1 MTDINFPLEEKL
13 AAEIVRASRAYYIG
27 KPIMSDDLFDELCN
41 KLHSVNPNHKV
52 FGKPFG
58 GDSLLSLDNCRLEEW
73 YRGIRKNTPLVI
85 EPKIDG
91 VALALVYQSGELQRA
106 YTRTGRD
113 VTRYALEVPDIPLS
127 VPRYGKFT
135 VRGELYAFN
144 EHAPKSQR
152 IAAAQLRKIQPDCH
166 LLSFMA
172 FQILNSQN
180 DHKHNLRELSKL
192 DFNVVPYVDA
202 NSYDKIKKCH
212 NDWLDGRFFESNYF
226 TFLPTDGI
234 VVKINSRSIQKQ
246 LGQSTRCPH
255 WAVALKG

>member
-1 MTDINFPLEEKL
+1 MTNSNLALEVELSAK
-13 AAEIVRASRAYYIG
+13 IVRATTAYNIG
-27 KPIMSDDLFDELCN
+27 KPCISNKAFDALVN
-41 KLHSVNPNHKV
+41 KLHSINPNNKIL
-52 FGKPFG
+52 KTPFG
-58 GDSLLSLDNCRLEEW
+58 GNKLSSLDNARLEEW
-73 YRGIRKNTPLVI
+73 YRGIRKNTDVVI

-106 YTRTGRD
+106 YTRSGRD

-166 LLSFMA
+166 LLSFVA

-180 DHKHNLRELSKL
+180 DHKDNLKELTKL
-192 DFNVVPYVDA
+192 DFRVVPYVEA
-202 NSYDKIKKCH
+202 NSYDEIKKCH

-246 LGQSTRCPH
+246 LGQSTRCPL

>member
-1 MTDINFPLEEKL
+1 MTNINFSLEEKL
-13 AAEIVRASRAYYIG
+13 AAEIVRASTAYYNG
-27 KPIMSDDLFDELCN
+27 KPFMSDDIFDELVQ
-41 KLHSVNPNHKV
+41 KLHSINPNHKV

-73 YRGIRKNTPLVI
+73 YRGKRKNTPLVI

-91 VALALVYQSGELQRA
+91 VALAVVYQSGELQRA
-106 YTRTGRD
+106 YTRSGRD
-113 VTRYALEVPDIPLS
+113 VTRYALEVPDIPLT

-152 IAAAQLRKIQPDCH
+152 IAAAQLRRLQPQCH

-180 DHKHNLRELSKL
+180 DHRVNLLELGKL
-192 DFNVVPYVDA
+192 DFNVVPYVEV
-202 NSYDKIKKCH
+202 NSYEEIKECH
-212 NDWLDGRFFESNYF
+212 NQWLDGKFFESNYF
-226 TFLPTDGI
+226 SFLPTDGL
-234 VVKINSRSIQKQ
+234 VVKVNSRSIQKQ
-246 LGQSTRCPH
+246 LGQSTKCPH
-255 WAVALKG
+255 WALALKG

>member
-27 KPIMSDDLFDELCN
+27 KPIMSDDLFDELVN

-52 FGKPFG
+52 FGKPYG

-73 YRGIRKNTPLVI
+73 YRGKRKNTSLVI

-113 VTRYALEVPDIPLS
+113 VTRYALEVPDIPLE
-127 VPRYGKFT
+127 VPRLGQFT

-144 EHAPKSQR
+144 EFSPKSQR
-152 IAAAQLRKIQPDCH
+152 VAAAQLRRIEPECY

-180 DHKHNLRELSKL
+180 DHKENLATLASY
-192 DFNVVPYVDA
+192 DFNIVPYVEA
-202 NSYDKIKKCH
+202 NTYDEVKKYH
-212 NDWLDGRFFESNYF
+212 DNWLDSKFFEH
-226 TFLPTDGI
+226 LPTDGI
-234 VVKINSRSIQKQ
+234 VVKVNSRSIQKQ

>member
-1 MTDINFPLEEKL
+1 MTDINFSLEEEL

-27 KPIMSDDLFDELCN
+27 KPIMSDDLFDELVN

-73 YRGIRKNTPLVI
+73 YRGKRKNTPLVI

-113 VTRYALEVPDIPLS
+113 VTRYALEVPDIPIEVSRL
-127 VPRYGKFT
+127 GQFT

-144 EHAPKSQR
+144 EFSPKSQR
-152 IAAAQLRKIQPDCH
+152 VAAAQLRRIEPECH
-166 LLSFMA
+166 LLSFVA

-180 DHKHNLRELSKL
+180 DHKENLATLASY
-192 DFNVVPYVDA
+192 DFNIVPYVEA
-202 NSYDKIKKCH
+202 NTYDEVKKYH
-212 NDWLDGRFFESNYF
+212 DDWLDSKFFEH
-226 TFLPTDGI
+226 LPTDGI
-234 VVKINSRSIQKQ
+234 VVKVNSRSIQKQ

>member
-1 MTDINFPLEEKL
+1 
-13 AAEIVRASRAYYIG
+13 
-27 KPIMSDDLFDELCN
+27 MSDDLFDELVN

-52 FGKPFG
+52 FGKPYG
-58 GDSLLSLDNCRLEEW
+58 GDSLLSLDNCRLDEW
-73 YRGIRKNTPLVI
+73 YRGKRKNTSLVI

-113 VTRYALEVPDIPLS
+113 VTRYALEVPDIPLE
-127 VPRYGKFT
+127 VPRLGQFT

-144 EHAPKSQR
+144 EFSPKSQR
-152 IAAAQLRKIQPDCH
+152 VAAAQLRRIEPECH
-166 LLSFMA
+166 LLSFVA

-180 DHKHNLRELSKL
+180 DHKENLATLASY
-192 DFNVVPYVDA
+192 DFNIVPYVEA
-202 NSYDKIKKCH
+202 NTYDEVKKYH
-212 NDWLDGRFFESNYF
+212 DDWLDSKFFEH
-226 TFLPTDGI
+226 LPTDGI
-234 VVKINSRSIQKQ
+234 VVKVNSRSIQKQ

>member
-1 MTDINFPLEEKL
+1 
-13 AAEIVRASRAYYIG
+13 
-27 KPIMSDDLFDELCN
+27 MSDDIFDELVN

-73 YRGIRKNTPLVI
+73 YRGKRKNTPLVI

-91 VALALVYQSGELQRA
+91 VALAVVYQSGELQRA
-106 YTRTGRD
+106 YTRSGRN
-113 VTRYALEVPDIPLS
+113 VTKYALEVPDIPVT
-127 VPRYGKFT
+127 VPRSGQFV

-152 IAAAQLRKIQPDCH
+152 IAAAQLRRLQPQCH

-180 DHKHNLRELSKL
+180 DHRVNLLELGKL
-192 DFNVVPYVDA
+192 DFNVVPYVEV
-202 NSYDKIKKCH
+202 NSYEEIKECH
-212 NDWLDGRFFESNYF
+212 NQWLDGKFFESNYF
-226 TFLPTDGI
+226 SFLPTDGL
-234 VVKINSRSIQKQ
+234 VVKVNSRSIQKQ
-246 LGQSTRCPH
+246 LGQSTKCPH
-255 WAVALKG
+255 WALALKG

>member
-1 MTDINFPLEEKL
+1 MTNINFSLEEEL
-13 AAEIVRASRAYYIG
+13 AAKIVRASTAYYNG
-27 KPIMSDDLFDELCN
+27 KPFMSDDIFDELVN
-41 KLHSVNPNHKV
+41 KLHSINPNHKV

-73 YRGIRKNTPLVI
+73 YRGKRKNTPLVI

-106 YTRTGRD
+106 YTRSGRD
-113 VTRYALEVPDIPLS
+113 VTRYALEVPDIPIKVSRL
-127 VPRYGKFT
+127 GQFT

-144 EHAPKSQR
+144 EFSPKSQR
-152 IAAAQLRKIQPDCH
+152 VAAAQLRRLEPECH

-180 DHKHNLRELSKL
+180 DHIENLKRL
-192 DFNVVPYVDA
+192 DEYGFNVVPYTIV
-202 NSYDKIKKCH
+202 NTYDEVKKRH
-212 NDWLDGRFFESNYF
+212 EGWLDGRFFE
-226 TFLPTDGI
+226 FLPTDGI
-234 VVKINSRSIQKQ
+234 VVKVNSRSIQKQ

>member
-13 AAEIVRASRAYYIG
+13 AAEIVMASRMYYIG
-27 KPIMSDDLFDELCN
+27 KPIMSDDLFDELVN

-106 YTRTGRD
+106 YTRSGRD
-113 VTRYALEVPDIPLS
+113 VTRYALEVPDIPLT

-152 IAAAQLRKIQPDCH
+152 IAAAQLRKIQPECH

-202 NSYDKIKKCH
+202 NSYDEIKKCH
-212 NDWLDGRFFESNYF
+212 NDWLDGRFFQSNFF

-234 VVKINSRSIQKQ
+234 VVKVNSRSIQKQ
-246 LGQSTRCPH
+246 LGQSKRCPN

>member
-27 KPIMSDDLFDELCN
+27 KPIMSDDLFDELVN

-73 YRGIRKNTPLVI
+73 YRGKRKNTPLVI

-113 VTRYALEVPDIPLS
+113 VTRYALEVPDIPIE
-127 VPRYGKFT
+127 VPRLGQFT

-144 EHAPKSQR
+144 EFSPKSQR
-152 IAAAQLRKIQPDCH
+152 VAAAQLRKIQPECH

-180 DHKHNLRELSKL
+180 DHTENLKRL
-192 DFNVVPYVDA
+192 DEYGFNVVPYTIV
-202 NSYDKIKKCH
+202 NTYDEVKKRH
-212 NDWLDGRFFESNYF
+212 DGWLDGRFLE
-226 TFLPTDGI
+226 FLPTDGI
-234 VVKINSRSIQKQ
+234 VVKVNSRSIQKQ

>member
-1 MTDINFPLEEKL
+1 MTDINFSLEEKL

-73 YRGIRKNTPLVI
+73 YRGKRKNTPLVI

-113 VTRYALEVPDIPLS
+113 VTRYALEVPDIPLT

-135 VRGELYAFN
+135 VRGELYAFD

-166 LLSFMA
+166 LLSFVA

-180 DHKHNLRELSKL
+180 DHKDNLKELTKL
-192 DFNVVPYVDA
+192 DFRVVPYVEA
-202 NSYDKIKKCH
+202 NSYDEIKKCH

-226 TFLPTDGI
+226 TFLPTDGL
-234 VVKINSRSIQKQ
+234 VVKVNSRSIQKQ

>member
-27 KPIMSDDLFDELCN
+27 KPIMSDDLFDELVN

-73 YRGIRKNTPLVI
+73 YRGKRKNTPLVI

-113 VTRYALEVPDIPLS
+113 VTRYALEVPDIPIE
-127 VPRYGKFT
+127 VPRLGQFT

-144 EHAPKSQR
+144 EFSPKSQR
-152 IAAAQLRKIQPDCH
+152 VAAAQLRRIQPECH

-180 DHKHNLRELSKL
+180 DHTENLKRL
-192 DFNVVPYVDA
+192 DEYGFNVVPYTIV
-202 NSYDKIKKCH
+202 NTYDEVKKRH
-212 NDWLDGRFFESNYF
+212 DGWLDGRFFE
-226 TFLPTDGI
+226 FLPTDGI
-234 VVKINSRSIQKQ
+234 VVKVNSRSIQKQ
-246 LGQSTRCPH
+246 LGQSKRCPH

>member
-1 MTDINFPLEEKL
+1 MTDINFSLEEKL

-27 KPIMSDDLFDELCN
+27 KPIMSDDLFDELVN

-52 FGKPFG
+52 FGKPYG

-73 YRGIRKNTPLVI
+73 YRGKRKNTPLVI

-106 YTRTGRD
+106 YTRSGRD
-113 VTRYALEVPDIPLS
+113 VTRYALEVPDIPLE
-127 VPRYGKFT
+127 VPRLGQFT

-144 EHAPKSQR
+144 EFSPKSQR
-152 IAAAQLRKIQPDCH
+152 VAAAQLRRIEPECH
-166 LLSFMA
+166 LLSFVA

-180 DHKHNLRELSKL
+180 DHKENLATLASY
-192 DFNVVPYVDA
+192 DFNIVPYVEA
-202 NSYDKIKKCH
+202 NTYDEVKKYH
-212 NDWLDGRFFESNYF
+212 DDWLDSKFFEH
-226 TFLPTDGI
+226 LPTDGI
-234 VVKINSRSIQKQ
+234 VVKVNSRSIQKQ

>member
-1 MTDINFPLEEKL
+1 MTDINFSLEEKL
-13 AAEIVRASRAYYIG
+13 AAEIVRASRMYYIG
-27 KPIMSDDLFDELCN
+27 KPIMSDDLFDELVN

-106 YTRTGRD
+106 YTRSGRD
-113 VTRYALEVPDIPLS
+113 VTRYALEVPDIPTEVSRL
-127 VPRYGKFT
+127 GQFT
-135 VRGELYAFN
+135 VRGELDAFN
-144 EHAPKSQR
+144 EFSPKSQR
-152 IAAAQLRKIQPDCH
+152 VAAAQLRRIQPECH

-180 DHKHNLRELSKL
+180 DHKENLQALGEYG
-192 DFNVVPYVDA
+192 FNIVPYLEA
-202 NSYDKIKKCH
+202 NSYDEIKKYH
-212 NDWLDGRFFESNYF
+212 NDWLDGKFLEH
-226 TFLPTDGI
+226 LPTDGI
-234 VVKINSRSIQKQ
+234 VVKINSRSIQKK
-246 LGQSTRCPH
+246 LGQSTRCPL

>member
-1 MTDINFPLEEKL
+1 MTDINFSLEEEL
-13 AAEIVRASRAYYIG
+13 AAEIVRASRFYYIG
-27 KPIMSDDLFDELCN
+27 KPIMSDDAFDKLLN
-41 KLHSVNPNHKV
+41 KLHSINPRHKV
-52 FGKPFG
+52 FNKPFG
-58 GDSLLSLDNCRLEEW
+58 GDSLLSLDNGRLDEW
-73 YRGIRKNTPLVI
+73 YRGKRKNTLLVI

-106 YTRTGRD
+106 YTRSGRD
-113 VTRYALEVPDIPLS
+113 VTRYALEVPDIPVT

-144 EHAPKSQR
+144 EHSPNSQR
-152 IAAAQLRKIQPDCH
+152 IAAAQLRKIQPECH

-180 DHKHNLRELSKL
+180 DHKDNLKELRKL
-192 DFNVVPYVDA
+192 DFNVVPYVEA
-202 NSYDKIKKCH
+202 YTYDEIKRCH

-234 VVKINSRSIQKQ
+234 VLKVNSRSIQKQ
-246 LGQSTRCPH
+246 LGQSTKCPH
-255 WAVALKG
+255 WAFALKR

>member
-27 KPIMSDDLFDELCN
+27 KPIMSDDLFDELVN

-52 FGKPFG
+52 FGKPYG
-58 GDSLLSLDNCRLEEW
+58 GDSLLSLDNCRLDEW
-73 YRGIRKNTPLVI
+73 YRGKRKNTSLVI

-113 VTRYALEVPDIPLS
+113 VTRYALEVPDIPLE
-127 VPRYGKFT
+127 VPRLGQFT

-144 EHAPKSQR
+144 EFSPKSQR
-152 IAAAQLRKIQPDCH
+152 VAAAQLRRIEPECH
-166 LLSFMA
+166 LLSFVA

-180 DHKHNLRELSKL
+180 DHKENLATLASY
-192 DFNVVPYVDA
+192 DFNIVPYVEA
-202 NSYDKIKKCH
+202 NTYDEVKKYH
-212 NDWLDGRFFESNYF
+212 DDWLDSKFFEH
-226 TFLPTDGI
+226 LPTDGI
-234 VVKINSRSIQKQ
+234 VVKVNSRSIQKQ

>member
-1 MTDINFPLEEKL
+1 MTNINFSLEEKL
-13 AAEIVRASRAYYIG
+13 AAKIVRASTAYYRG
-27 KPIMSDDLFDELCN
+27 QPIMSDDIFDELVN

-73 YRGIRKNTPLVI
+73 YRGKRKNTPLVI

-91 VALALVYQSGELQRA
+91 VALAVVYQSGELQRA
-106 YTRTGRD
+106 YTRSGRN
-113 VTRYALEVPDIPLS
+113 VTKYALEVPDIPVT
-127 VPRYGKFT
+127 VPRSGQFV

-152 IAAAQLRKIQPDCH
+152 IAAAQLRRLQPQCH

-180 DHKHNLRELSKL
+180 DHKDNLKTLGECH
-192 DFNVVPYVDA
+192 FNVIPYVEA
-202 NSYDKIKKCH
+202 NSYDEIKKCH
-212 NDWLDGRFFESNYF
+212 NDWLDGKFFEH
-226 TFLPTDGI
+226 LPTDGI
-234 VVKINSRSIQKQ
+234 VVKINNRSIQKQ
-246 LGQSTRCPH
+246 LGQSTKCPL
-255 WAVALKG
+255 WAFALKG

>member
-1 MTDINFPLEEKL
+1 MTDINFSLEEKL

-73 YRGIRKNTPLVI
+73 YRGKRKNTPLVI

-106 YTRTGRD
+106 YTRSGRD
-113 VTRYALEVPDIPLS
+113 VTRYALEVPDIPIEVSRLCQ
-127 VPRYGKFT
+127 FT

-144 EHAPKSQR
+144 EFSPKSQR
-152 IAAAQLRKIQPDCH
+152 VAAAQLRRIEPECH

-180 DHKHNLRELSKL
+180 DHIENLATLASY
-192 DFNVVPYVDA
+192 DFNIVPYVEA
-202 NSYDKIKKCH
+202 NTYDEVKKYH
-212 NDWLDGRFFESNYF
+212 NDWLDSKFFEH
-226 TFLPTDGI
+226 LPTDGI
-234 VVKINSRSIQKQ
+234 VVKVNSRSIQKQ
-246 LGQSTRCPH
+246 LGQSKRCPH

>member
-1 MTDINFPLEEKL
+1 MTDINFSLEEKL

-52 FGKPFG
+52 SGKPFG

-73 YRGIRKNTPLVI
+73 YRGKRKNTPLVI

-113 VTRYALEVPDIPLS
+113 VTRYALEVPDIPLT

-135 VRGELYAFN
+135 VRGELYAFD

-166 LLSFMA
+166 LLSFVA

-180 DHKHNLRELSKL
+180 DHKDNLKELTKL
-192 DFNVVPYVDA
+192 DFRVVPYVEA
-202 NSYDKIKKCH
+202 NSYDEIKKCH

-234 VVKINSRSIQKQ
+234 VVKVNSRSIQKQ

>member
-1 MTDINFPLEEKL
+1 MTDINFSLEEEL
-13 AAEIVRASRAYYIG
+13 AAKIVRASTAYYNG
-27 KPIMSDDLFDELCN
+27 KPIMSDDIFDELVQ
-41 KLHSVNPNHKV
+41 KLHSINPNHKV

-58 GDSLLSLDNCRLEEW
+58 GDSLLSLDNCRLDEW
-73 YRGIRKNTPLVI
+73 YRGKRKNTPLVI

-91 VALALVYQSGELQRA
+91 VALAVVYQSGELQRA

-113 VTRYALEVPDIPLS
+113 VTRYALEVPDIPLT

-135 VRGELYAFN
+135 VRGELYALD

-152 IAAAQLRKIQPDCH
+152 IAAAQLRRLQPECH

-192 DFNVVPYVDA
+192 DFNVVPYVEV
-202 NSYDKIKKCH
+202 NSYDEIKQCH
-212 NDWLDGRFFESNYF
+212 NDWLDGRFFQSNYF
-226 TFLPTDGI
+226 SYLPTDGL
-234 VVKINSRSIQKQ
+234 VVKVNSRSIQKQ
-246 LGQSTRCPH
+246 LGQSAKCPN
-255 WAVALKG
+255 WALALKG

>member
-1 MTDINFPLEEKL
+1 
-13 AAEIVRASRAYYIG
+13 
-27 KPIMSDDLFDELCN
+27 MSNDLFDELCN

-106 YTRTGRD
+106 YTRSGRD

-166 LLSFMA
+166 LLSFVA

-180 DHKHNLRELSKL
+180 DHKDNLKELTKL
-192 DFNVVPYVDA
+192 DFRVVPYVEA
-202 NSYDKIKKCH
+202 NSYDEIKKCH

-246 LGQSTRCPH
+246 LGQSTRCPL

>member
-1 MTDINFPLEEKL
+1 VTNINFSLEEEL
-13 AAEIVRASRAYYIG
+13 AAKIVRASTAYYNG
-27 KPIMSDDLFDELCN
+27 KPFMSDDIFDELVN

-73 YRGIRKNTPLVI
+73 YRGKRKNTPLVI

-91 VALALVYQSGELQRA
+91 VALAVVYQSGELQKA
-106 YTRTGRD
+106 YTRSGRD
-113 VTRYALEVPDIPLS
+113 VTKYALEVPDIPLTVS
-127 VPRYGKFT
+127 RYGRFT

-152 IAAAQLRKIQPDCH
+152 IAAAQLRRLQPQCH

-180 DHKHNLRELSKL
+180 DHRVNLLELSKL
-192 DFNVVPYVDA
+192 NFNVVPYVEV
-202 NSYDKIKKCH
+202 NSYEEIKECH
-212 NDWLDGRFFESNYF
+212 NQWLDGKFFESNYF
-226 TFLPTDGI
+226 SFLPTDGL
-234 VVKINSRSIQKQ
+234 VVKVNSRSIQKQ
-246 LGQSTRCPH
+246 LGQSTKCPH
-255 WAVALKG
+255 WALALKG

>member
-27 KPIMSDDLFDELCN
+27 KPIMSNDLFDELRN

-73 YRGIRKNTPLVI
+73 YRGKRKNTPLVI

-106 YTRTGRD
+106 YTRSGRD
-113 VTRYALEVPDIPLS
+113 VTRYALEVPDIPIEVSRL
-127 VPRYGKFT
+127 GQFT

-144 EHAPKSQR
+144 EFSPKSQR
-152 IAAAQLRKIQPDCH
+152 VAAAQLRRIEPECH
-166 LLSFMA
+166 LLSFVA

-180 DHKHNLRELSKL
+180 DHKENLATLASY
-192 DFNVVPYVDA
+192 DFNIVPYVEA
-202 NSYDKIKKCH
+202 NTYDEVKKYH
-212 NDWLDGRFFESNYF
+212 DDWLDSKFFEH
-226 TFLPTDGI
+226 LPTDGI
-234 VVKINSRSIQKQ
+234 VVKVNSRSIQKQ

>member
-13 AAEIVRASRAYYIG
+13 AAKIVRASRAYYMG
-27 KPIMSDDLFDELCN
+27 KPIMSDDLFDELVN

-73 YRGIRKNTPLVI
+73 YRGKRKNTSLVI

-106 YTRTGRD
+106 YTRSGRD
-113 VTRYALEVPDIPLS
+113 VTRYALEVPDIPLEVS
-127 VPRYGKFT
+127 RLGQFT

-144 EHAPKSQR
+144 EFSPKSQR
-152 IAAAQLRKIQPDCH
+152 IAAAQLRRIQPECH
-166 LLSFMA
+166 LLSFIA

-180 DHKHNLRELSKL
+180 DHKENLATLASY
-192 DFNVVPYVDA
+192 DFNIVPYVEA
-202 NSYDKIKKCH
+202 NTYDEVKKYH
-212 NDWLDGRFFESNYF
+212 DDWLDSKFFEH
-226 TFLPTDGI
+226 LPTDGI
-234 VVKINSRSIQKQ
+234 VVKVNSRSIQKQ

>member
-27 KPIMSDDLFDELCN
+27 KPIMSDDLFDELVN

-58 GDSLLSLDNCRLEEW
+58 GDSLLSLDNCRLDEW
-73 YRGIRKNTPLVI
+73 YRGKRKNTPLVI

-106 YTRTGRD
+106 YTRSGRD
-113 VTRYALEVPDIPLS
+113 VTRYALEVPNIPIKVSRL
-127 VPRYGKFT
+127 GQFT
-135 VRGELYAFN
+135 VRGELYAFK
-144 EHAPKSQR
+144 EFSPKSQR
-152 IAAAQLRKIQPDCH
+152 VAAAQLRRIQPECH
-166 LLSFMA
+166 LLSFIA

-180 DHKHNLRELSKL
+180 DHIENLKKL
-192 DFNVVPYVDA
+192 NNYGFNVVPYIMV
-202 NSYDKIKKCH
+202 NTYDEVKKYH
-212 NDWLDGRFFESNYF
+212 DNWLDSKFFEH
-226 TFLPTDGI
+226 LPTDGI
-234 VVKINSRSIQKQ
+234 VVKVNSRSIQKQ

-255 WAVALKG
+255 WALALKR

>member
-27 KPIMSDDLFDELCN
+27 KPIMSDDLFDELVN

-106 YTRTGRD
+106 YTRSGRD
-113 VTRYALEVPDIPLS
+113 VTRYALEVPDIPTEVSRL
-127 VPRYGKFT
+127 GQFT

-144 EHAPKSQR
+144 EFSPKSQR
-152 IAAAQLRKIQPDCH
+152 VAAAQLRRIQPECH

-180 DHKHNLRELSKL
+180 DHKENLQALGEYG
-192 DFNVVPYVDA
+192 FNIVPYLEA
-202 NSYDKIKKCH
+202 NSYDEIKKYH
-212 NDWLDGRFFESNYF
+212 NDWLDGKFLEH
-226 TFLPTDGI
+226 LPTDGI
-234 VVKINSRSIQKQ
+234 VVKINSRSIQKK
-246 LGQSTRCPH
+246 LGQSTRCPL

>member
-1 MTDINFPLEEKL
+1 MTNINFSLEEKL
-13 AAEIVRASRAYYIG
+13 AAKIVRASTAYYNG
-27 KPIMSDDLFDELCN
+27 KPFMSDDIFDELVN
-41 KLHSVNPNHKV
+41 KLHSINPNHKV

-73 YRGIRKNTPLVI
+73 YRGKRKNTPLVI

-91 VALALVYQSGELQRA
+91 VALAVVYQSGELQRA
-106 YTRTGRD
+106 YTRSGRD
-113 VTRYALEVPDIPLS
+113 VTRYALEVPDIPLT

-135 VRGELYAFN
+135 VRGELYALN

-152 IAAAQLRKIQPDCH
+152 IAAAQLRRIQPECH

-192 DFNVVPYVDA
+192 DFNVVPYVEV
-202 NSYDKIKKCH
+202 NSYEEIKECH
-212 NDWLDGRFFESNYF
+212 NQWLDGKFFESNYF
-226 TFLPTDGI
+226 SFLPTDGL

-246 LGQSTRCPH
+246 LGQSTKCPH
-255 WAVALKG
+255 WALALKG

>member
-1 MTDINFPLEEKL
+1 MTDINFSLEEKL

-73 YRGIRKNTPLVI
+73 YRGKRKNTPLVI

-113 VTRYALEVPDIPLS
+113 VTRYALEVPDIPIEVSRL
-127 VPRYGKFT
+127 GQFT

-144 EHAPKSQR
+144 EFSPKSQR
-152 IAAAQLRKIQPDCH
+152 VAAAQLRRIQPECH
-166 LLSFMA
+166 LLSFIA

-180 DHKHNLRELSKL
+180 DHKENLATLASY
-192 DFNVVPYVDA
+192 DFNIVPYVEA
-202 NSYDKIKKCH
+202 NTYDEVKKYH
-212 NDWLDGRFFESNYF
+212 DDWLDSKFFEH
-226 TFLPTDGI
+226 LPTDGI
-234 VVKINSRSIQKQ
+234 VVKVNSRSIQKQ

>member
-1 MTDINFPLEEKL
+1 MTNINFSLEEKL
-13 AAEIVRASRAYYIG
+13 AAKIVRASTAYYNG
-27 KPIMSDDLFDELCN
+27 KPFMSDDIFDELVN
-41 KLHSVNPNHKV
+41 KLHSINPNHKV

-73 YRGIRKNTPLVI
+73 YRGKRKNTPLVI

-91 VALALVYQSGELQRA
+91 VALAVVYQSGELQRA
-106 YTRTGRD
+106 YTRSGRD
-113 VTRYALEVPDIPLS
+113 VTRYALEVPDIPLT

-144 EHAPKSQR
+144 EFSPKSQR
-152 IAAAQLRKIQPDCH
+152 IAAAQLRRIQPECH

-192 DFNVVPYVDA
+192 DFNVVPYVDV
-202 NSYDKIKKCH
+202 NSYDEIKKCH

-226 TFLPTDGI
+226 TFLPTDGL

-246 LGQSTRCPH
+246 LGQSTKCPH
-255 WAVALKG
+255 WALALKG